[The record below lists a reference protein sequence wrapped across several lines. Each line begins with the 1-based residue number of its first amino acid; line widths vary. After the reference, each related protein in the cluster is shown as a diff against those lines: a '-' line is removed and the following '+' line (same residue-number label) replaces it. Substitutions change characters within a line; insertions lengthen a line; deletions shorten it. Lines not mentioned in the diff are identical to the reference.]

1 MQISGLCHGKRKKW
15 TKEYFGISINPNQKL
30 ITMDKGWKAY

>member
-15 TKEYFGISINPNQKL
+15 TKEYSGISINQRL
-30 ITMDKGWKAY
+30 STMDKGWKAY